1 MPSPPISRRAQ
12 CAPPS
17 PIRKL
22 EPVARAA
29 AERGVKIY
37 GLNIGQPD
45 LPTAPSFLGHARQ
58 DEGSVLAYGPS
69 VGLYP
74 LREAY
79 TAAYRRMGLGI
90 DEEHLL
96 VTTGGS
102 EALFFAFAAAADPG
116 GTVLTP
122 EPCYPNYKGFAVMA
136 GLELRTLPTSIETS
150 FALPPVEAFE
160 AAVDDTTRAI
170 VVCNPSNPTGAV
182 YPEDALRDLVDLARR
197 RGLFLIAD
205 EVYRE
210 FVYDGLRPSSILQI
224 PGAEDVAVIVDS
236 TSKRFSACGARVGCL
251 VSRHEG
257 LMEAATRF
265 AQARLSAPVLEQK
278 GALAALPGLDEFVAG
293 SVAEYGRR
301 RDVTLEELGRIPG
314 VFAPRP
320 RGAFYLMARLPVRSS
335 DEFCRWLLESFSSG
349 GETVMLA
356 PGSGFYTTPGRG
368 DDQVRIAYVLEE
380 KALRRAVGLVGEALG
395 AYPGRA

>member
-1 MPSPPISRRAQ
+1 MPSPSVSRRGL
-12 CAPPS
+12 CAPAS

-29 AERGVKIY
+29 VERGVKIY

-45 LPTAPSFLGHARQ
+45 LPTAPSFLGNARQ
-58 DEGSVLAYGPS
+58 EEGSVLAYGPS

-79 TAAYRRMGLGI
+79 AAAYRRLGLSV
-90 DEEHLL
+90 EEDDLL
-96 VTTGGS
+96 ITTGGS

-116 GTVLTP
+116 GAVLTT
-122 EPCYPNYKGFAVMA
+122 EPCYPNYRGFAVLA
-136 GLELRTLPTSIETS
+136 GLELRTIPTHIDSG
-150 FALPPVEAFE
+150 FALPPVSAFE
-160 AAVDDTTRAI
+160 DALDDRTRA
-170 VVCNPSNPTGAV
+170 VVICNPSNPTGAV
-182 YPEDALRDLVDLARR
+182 YPEDALRELVDMARR
-197 RGLFLIAD
+197 HGVFLIAD

-224 PGAEDVAVIVDS
+224 PGAEEVAVVVDS

-251 VSRHEG
+251 VTRHEG
-257 LMEAATRF
+257 LMDAATRF

-278 GALAALPGLDEFVAG
+278 GALAALPGLDAYVEAG
-293 SVAEYGRR
+293 VAEYSRR
-301 RDVTLEELGRIPG
+301 RDVTLEELAKIPG

-320 RGAFYLMARLPVRSS
+320 QGAFYLMARLPVRSS
-335 DEFCRWLLESFSSG
+335 DDFCRWLLESFSSG

-356 PGSGFYTTPGRG
+356 PGSGFYATPGRG
-368 DDQVRIAYVLEE
+368 EDEVRIAYVLEE
-380 KALRRAVGLVGEALG
+380 KALRRAIRLLGEALR
-395 AYPGRA
+395 AYPGRT